1 MKEAKLSRRDFI
13 CGSSLMA
20 AGALAGRGNAADG
33 TRPATTPGQADSIR
47 SIVQQAGNVDSD
59 EQRLDRLKKLQ
70 EQLGLEASLRADL
83 GKLISQ
89 IDRWLHDER
98 LDYFGPDVRRNK
110 DFDFQIP
117 DSSVLY
123 PLTWLY
129 RGRMVIWYAMESGS
143 IWSIPE
149 SRREFFAIARGFFEK
164 YAEAFPEN
172 RIARMYLGHP
182 TGPYKRYEAAPGAP
196 AWAVYQ
202 REALERLADIIEWWI
217 DNRMQQDGQ
226 YGGGW
231 GDDCEMWRWWAPVLI
246 GFDDPKITQAQA
258 RFSRALMNQ
267 PHMKQGY
274 TTRMS
279 DVEHTAEDSADAIT
293 PMMHLDPANDLWRQ
307 YALRLSEFMEE
318 RWTARNERGFLQFK
332 STYFTAETVDT
343 NPQWACDTV
352 YHPRVVQPTLL
363 YWQRTGDERLTK
375 LFAAWMDTWV
385 DAAARTERG
394 KPAGIIPTAIHWPD
408 GRIGGLGP
416 DWWDPRNH
424 GEYTLYL
431 YPSAMSLMT
440 HTLLLTHYMTGQAK
454 YLEPIRSMAAI
465 RLRYLSAPPAKEP
478 APGTES
484 WCASRLGDL
493 AGVITKY
500 RFLTGSTEFDE
511 LLAREMSPYMRFR
524 LHGDSGSLVTALR
537 QNAEAL
543 RISFEGYTSE
553 VRYTDRVLRF
563 PSLFSGGDILATP
576 IEAVHTPDPSLLYST
591 VTGDPGDA
599 GYCPLNAVRWL
610 MPPREI
616 AVLVTES
623 TSHRFTAELFSFA
636 EEKRA
641 MAAEFYLLEPGTYE
655 LTITAGEGQTQEL
668 SGTYEFVVRGRNPG
682 DSFRRTRVDLE
693 LPARRLCV
701 LRISSTLDSI

>member
-1 MKEAKLSRRDFI
+1 
-13 CGSSLMA
+13 MA
-20 AGALAGRGNAADG
+20 VGALTGAKSAAS
-33 TRPATTPGQADSIR
+33 PGQTDSIR
-47 SIVQQAGNVDSD
+47 AIVQQAGNADSD
-59 EQRLDRLKKLQ
+59 EQRLGCLKKLQ
-70 EQLGLEASLRADL
+70 DQPGLEASLKADL
-83 GKLISQ
+83 AKLISQ
-89 IDRWLHDER
+89 IDRWLHEKQ
-98 LDYFGPDVRRNK
+98 LDYFGSQVRRSK

-117 DSSVLY
+117 DDSVLY
-123 PLTWLY
+123 PLTWIY

-149 SRREFFAIARGFFEK
+149 SRREFFAVARGFFEK
-164 YAEAFPEN
+164 YAAAFPEN
-172 RIARMYLGHP
+172 RIARMYLGRP
-182 TGPYKRYEAAPGAP
+182 TGPSKHYEAAPGAP

-217 DNRMQQDGQ
+217 DNRMQPDGQ

-231 GDDCEMWRWWAPVLI
+231 GDDCEMWRWWMPVLI
-246 GFDDPKITQAQA
+246 GFDSPKITQAQA

-274 TTRMS
+274 TTHMS

-307 YALRLSEFMEE
+307 YALRLSQFMEE
-318 RWTARNERGFLQFK
+318 RWTARNERGLLQFK

-343 NPQWACDTV
+343 NPQRACDTV
-352 YHPRVVQPTLL
+352 YHPRVVQPALL
-363 YWQRTGDERLTK
+363 YWQRTGDERLTR
-375 LFAAWMDTWV
+375 LFSAWMDTWV

-440 HTLLLTHYMTGQAK
+440 HTLLLTHYMTGDSK
-454 YLEPIRSMAAI
+454 YLEPIRSMANI
-465 RLRYLSAPPAKEP
+465 RLKYLAAPPQEPP

-493 AGVITKY
+493 ANVITKY

-511 LLAREMSPYMRFR
+511 LLAREMSPYMRLR
-524 LHGDSGSLVTALR
+524 LQGDPALIGRAGAGQGSFEGQPISAGLVSAL
-537 QNAEAL
+537 QQSVEAL
-543 RISFEGYTSE
+543 RINFEGYTSE

-563 PSLFSGGDILATP
+563 PALFSGREALAQPVET
-576 IEAVHTPDPSLLYST
+576 IHNPDPLLLYST

-610 MPPREI
+610 TPPREI

-623 TSHRFTAELFSFA
+623 TSRRFTAELFSFA
-636 EEKRA
+636 EEKRR

-655 LTITAGEGQTQEL
+655 LTITAVDGQTQEL
-668 SGTYEFVVRGRNPG
+668 SGMYTFVVKEREPG
-682 DSFRRTRVDLE
+682 ESSRRTRVDLE
-693 LPARRLCV
+693 LPPHKRCI
-701 LRISSTLDSI
+701 LRTSPH